1 MKCATRLSLAVL
13 SSAIFYF
20 SVSPAV
26 ALGGSTRVS
35 DNVVNSAGRIIEP
48 LFVQFRPGLPVR
60 PGAAKPTT
68 VRYSRSATAGN
79 MVTPAIL
86 MGMPI
91 MVILALIIMAAKG
104 D

>member
-1 MKCATRLSLAVL
+1 MKSIAPLSLAVL
-13 SSAIFYF
+13 SSALFYF
-20 SVSPAV
+20 SASTAV
-26 ALGGSTRVS
+26 AVS
-35 DNVVNSAGRIIEP
+35 GPSRASQTVVNSAGRLIEP
-48 LFVQFRPGLPVR
+48 LFAQFRPGLPVR

-86 MGMPI
+86 LGMPI

>member
-1 MKCATRLSLAVL
+1 MKSIAPLSLAVL
-13 SSAIFYF
+13 AGASFYCSSSQAIAA
-20 SVSPAV
+20 SA
-26 ALGGSTRVS
+26 ATRANDVF
-35 DNVVNSAGRIIEP
+35 VNSATGGIRPLVAQARPRIP
-48 LFVQFRPGLPVR
+48 FSPSDP
-60 PGAAKPTT
+60 KTTT

-86 MGMPI
+86 LGMPI

>member
-1 MKCATRLSLAVL
+1 MKCIAPLSLAAL
-13 SSAIFYF
+13 SSALFCF
-20 SVSPAV
+20 SASPAV
-26 ALGGSTRVS
+26 AVGAPTRAS
-35 DNVVNSAGRIIEP
+35 QNVVNSAGRIIEP
-48 LFVQFRPGLPVR
+48 IFAQFRPGLPVR

-86 MGMPI
+86 LGMPI
-91 MVILALIIMAAKG
+91 MVILALIIMAAKS